1 MCFENYV
8 PFHLIRCTILEIH
21 PTAMKVFGWI
31 SHAPIHPAL
40 TKQASVAM
48 RPCWVAQSCKKGN
61 WRAFYH
67 HKHLLSWLDGWL
79 CSHTTK
85 VADAP
90 FVFPWSPGHSFCLK
104 RKIFSSTFL
113 MLLSYISKGLADSL
127 QYFRDI
133 LKRNWA
139 ELVCSLTSSAWHRR
153 WLDMEGS
160 SLQTTQGAHHCWTF
174 GVHLQLR
181 CCGLSASLSRGSRPA
196 DVCTG
201 MAPSFKMDF
210 QHKARIS
217 HPWKDIACLTYT

>member
-113 MLLSYISKGLADSL
+113 MLLSYISKGLADHLSSISETSWRGTGL
-127 QYFRDI
+127 NLFAHWQAVHDTGGGWTWRDHPSKPHKEPI
-133 LKRNWA
+133 TVGPLEFICSWGAVGFLHRSAGAADLRMSALEWLRASRWISSIK
-139 ELVCSLTSSAWHRR
+139 LV
-153 WLDMEGS
+153 
-160 SLQTTQGAHHCWTF
+160 
-174 GVHLQLR
+174 
-181 CCGLSASLSRGSRPA
+181 
-196 DVCTG
+196 
-201 MAPSFKMDF
+201 
-210 QHKARIS
+210 S
-217 HPWKDIACLTYT
+217 HTHGKT